1 MKNIPYQLSE
11 GLFLEASG
19 KLLPWFKSLH
29 QITKKG
35 GKPLPE
41 KGKTSQLFWKNDVV
55 FDGLEVSVRA
65 IQRDEGMFFIDIL
78 HGKEF
83 DAVQKEYEFVLSVLV
98 EKFGGFT
105 ETGTNDGHPFSRWRW
120 GNICLNLTIGER
132 FMDYIALSISN
143 GAIK

>member
-1 MKNIPYQLSE
+1 MDNIPYQLSE

-35 GKPLPE
+35 GKPLPK
-41 KGKTSQLFWKNDVV
+41 KGKASQLFWEKDVI

-65 IQRDEGMFFIDIL
+65 MQRGEGMFFLDIQ
-78 HGKEF
+78 HKKEF
-83 DAVQKEYEFVLSVLV
+83 ETVQKEYEFIYGVLAK
-98 EKFGGFT
+98 KFGSSS
-105 ETGTNDGHPFSRWRW
+105 ETGIYDDYPFSRWRW
-120 GNICLNLTIGER
+120 GDICLNLTIGER
-132 FMDYIALSISN
+132 FIEYIALSISN